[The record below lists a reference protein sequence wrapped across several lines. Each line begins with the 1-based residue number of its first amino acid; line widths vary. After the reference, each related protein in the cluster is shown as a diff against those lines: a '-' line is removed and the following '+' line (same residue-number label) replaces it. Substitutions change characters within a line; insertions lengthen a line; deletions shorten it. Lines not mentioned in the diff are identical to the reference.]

1 MLDHD
6 TTANYGNWIEIAL
19 VGVKNLKSAIGAKV
33 EVKAGTLYE
42 KQTYEGLPLVFRLGS
57 QKTVDTVRI
66 TWPNGLIQNEM
77 NQPVNKLSVIKEAQR
92 LSGSCPMIFTWDG
105 SRFVFITDVLGVAP
119 LGASSGD
126 GQYFP
131 VDHDEYVSIPGEMLK
146 ERDGAYEVR
155 VTEELHEV
163 SYLDQI
169 RLQAVDHPAD
179 TEIVTNEKFKSPPFP
194 EFRLF
199 GVKRRVYPLA
209 KPGTGLPEAFRRDTA
224 GVAEMH
230 HLDLD
235 FGKAAPSNHAVLMFH
250 GWVDWADGSTFLSA
264 MQEHKDLTFPY
275 LQVKDAAGNWKTV
288 VEDMGI
294 PSGKPKTMAVDL
306 TGKFLSDSREV
317 RIVTNLCVY
326 WDEIFLVEDDAPP
339 AVRLSTA
346 PRTFGG
352 PPVSRLLETHHPPAA
367 QAARA
372 LRLSN
377 RQWDFHV
384 EPDARKLH
392 PLRRRRESAAGSRR
406 PHGDHGLGRRGAPA
420 LRRSQPAAASRR
432 LEARFPAAGG
442 WLGEGCRRQHGVF
455 ADRAAAAVPRHEQLS
470 VSGRRTLSAGSG
482 SPGLPAR
489 IQHTPCAAADP
500 AAAPAHR
507 GVKMSRFPEEIRTR
521 LFRPRTAIL
530 SALPAAA
537 ILAAWAAVPPAGPV
551 FTDVT
556 AQAGIHF
563 THNSGRAGR
572 KYLPETL
579 GSGCAFVDL
588 DGDGWA
594 DILLVNS
601 KDWTPRGRTSLAAL
615 YHNNHNG
622 TFTDVTA
629 GSGLDVEMYG
639 MGVAVADYDNDGRD
653 DIYITALDG
662 DRLFHNEGNGKF
674 RDVTKAS
681 GIQNANFGTS
691 AAWLD
696 YDRDG
701 KLDLFVANYVQW
713 SAKNDLFCSLDGAA
727 KSYCTPESYKG
738 TRSRLFHNLGGGRFE
753 DVSEKAGVG
762 DPTSKSLGVTVL
774 DYNGD
779 GWPDLFVANDTQPN
793 KLYRNNK
800 NGTFTE
806 EGMTAGVAY
815 GEDGVARGAMG
826 ADSADYDRS
835 GRPHLLV
842 GNFSN
847 QMLGLYHNEGNG
859 LFVDE
864 APSSAVGRASL
875 LSLAFGVFFFDY
887 DLDGHPDIFAGNGHI
902 EEEIGKVQPKVSYRE
917 AAPTVPQPRQP

>member
-1 MLDHD
+1 MSRTLN
-6 TTANYGNWIEIAL
+6 TCGAGNLAC
-19 VGVKNLKSAIGAKV
+19 S
-33 EVKAGTLYE
+33 
-42 KQTYEGLPLVFRLGS
+42 
-57 QKTVDTVRI
+57 
-66 TWPNGLIQNEM
+66 
-77 NQPVNKLSVIKEAQR
+77 
-92 LSGSCPMIFTWDG
+92 
-105 SRFVFITDVLGVAP
+105 
-119 LGASSGD
+119 
-126 GQYFP
+126 
-131 VDHDEYVSIPGEMLK
+131 
-146 ERDGAYEVR
+146 
-155 VTEELHEV
+155 
-163 SYLDQI
+163 
-169 RLQAVDHPAD
+169 
-179 TEIVTNEKFKSPPFP
+179 
-194 EFRLF
+194 RLF
-199 GVKRRVYPLA
+199 
-209 KPGTGLPEAFRRDTA
+209 
-224 GVAEMH
+224 
-230 HLDLD
+230 
-235 FGKAAPSNHAVLMFH
+235 
-250 GWVDWADGSTFLSA
+250 SA
-264 MQEHKDLTFPY
+264 
-275 LQVKDAAGNWKTV
+275 
-288 VEDMGI
+288 
-294 PSGKPKTMAVDL
+294 
-306 TGKFLSDSREV
+306 R
-317 RIVTNLCVY
+317 
-326 WDEIFLVEDDAPP
+326 
-339 AVRLSTA
+339 
-346 PRTFGG
+346 
-352 PPVSRLLETHHPPAA
+352 
-367 QAARA
+367 
-372 LRLSN
+372 
-377 RQWDFHV
+377 
-384 EPDARKLH
+384 
-392 PLRRRRESAAGSRR
+392 
-406 PHGDHGLGRRGAPA
+406 
-420 LRRSQPAAASRR
+420 
-432 LEARFPAAGG
+432 
-442 WLGEGCRRQHGVF
+442 
-455 ADRAAAAVPRHEQLS
+455 
-470 VSGRRTLSAGSG
+470 
-482 SPGLPAR
+482 
-489 IQHTPCAAADP
+489 
-500 AAAPAHR
+500 
-507 GVKMSRFPEEIRTR
+507 
-521 LFRPRTAIL
+521 IL

-537 ILAAWAAVPPAGPV
+537 ILAAWAAVPPAAGPV

-588 DGDGWA
+588 DGDGWP

-622 TFTDVTA
+622 TFTDITA

-639 MGVAVADYDNDGRD
+639 MGVAVADYDNDGRED
-653 DIYITALDG
+653 VYITALDG

-917 AAPTVPQPRQP
+917 APLLFRNLGNHKFENVSAAMGAAFNRPIVARGAAYADFDHDGDLDLLISTNHGPAYLFRNDGGNRNHWLSVKLVGTKSNRDGIGAVVRIESPSGKQWNMVRSGSSYCSQSDLALTFGLGKDTEATIQVEWPSGAKQQLGKVQADRFLVIDETRGIK